1 MTETFFHAGSV
12 YRRQR
17 EGTTA
22 GEDVFVVACVGR
34 APLGFGSPREAH
46 GVAFGWRRGPG
57 PDGPDQPLGSYMT
70 HDFAGWEEVPDTEL
84 PDLVDSPI
92 PVEAA
97 RHTPR
102 GPTGQRHGAKGRT
115 PKRHWWRRPD

>member
-34 APLGFGSPREAH
+34 APWASGAPGRRTGSR
-46 GVAFGWRRGPG
+46 
-57 PDGPDQPLGSYMT
+57 S
-70 HDFAGWEEVPDTEL
+70 AG
-84 PDLVDSPI
+84 
-92 PVEAA
+92 AA
-97 RHTPR
+97 VRDRT
-102 GPTGQRHGAKGRT
+102 GPTSRSART
-115 PKRHWWRRPD
+115 